1 MLFLLRCES
10 CARSSSDPATGMD
23 PPGIKLRAAQGL
35 EAVDYVLPGYNV
47 WGEMIESLADIGY
60 DSNML
65 YSASYDWRLSL
76 HKLEER
82 DGYFTKLQSNMELS
96 LRVHGQKAAV
106 LSHSF
111 GDTVF
116 RYFLSWVSSPL
127 GGEWLRRC
135 CPWRSSFGGNAVS
148 RFT

>member
-1 MLFLLRCES
+1 VRSCVLLLT
-10 CARSSSDPATGMD
+10 DPATGMD